1 MIDYEKLKGYTPGP
15 WRTEQEIRP
24 NTVIGENGYTICSG
38 MIGNGR
44 QYMIYENWEQNAQ
57 LIAAAPDLLE
67 ENKRLRGFLHY
78 AEDIVLSLEKGLK
91 SSFEHPDYIE
101 ASPKLRAEI
110 YDAIKEACS
119 LRDQIKKAL
128 LTGCDACDAGVICH
142 HHHKQIQDQ
151 P

>member
-1 MIDYEKLKGYTPGP
+1 MIDYEKLKAHTPGP
-15 WRTEQEIRP
+15 WRTGQEIRA

-38 MIGNGR
+38 MIGSER

-67 ENKRLRGFLHY
+67 ENRRLRE
-78 AEDIVLSLEKGLK
+78 ALEACR
-91 SSFEHPDYIE
+91 PYIE
-101 ASPKLRAEI
+101 DLQSENFE
-110 YDAIKEACS
+110 DADACIGID
-119 LRDQIKKAL
+119 RDLDNAFILMQKAL
-128 LTGCDACDAGVICH
+128 STGCVACDAGVICH